1 MLIGRRGLAEPAVI
15 RNHDEQFGTLLREL
29 PHQIRENTLVA
40 DRCRNLVSVHLTDR
54 VLGSR
59 YKLTHLTCQ
68 AFGKEKQV
76 LEGNIFPERN
86 QMHLVIAG
94 KLDAVRTQEC
104 GAVRWLI
111 AGSIDVSDQEV
122 GTELS
127 CDLLHSCAKSL
138 IGEVERRRCFRP
150 DDQSWPAGIA
160 SGERSK
166 FVEQLIRI
174 RLFPGLVQRNVGLD
188 ETNSNGIPCVRPS

>member
-40 DRCRNLVSVHLTDR
+40 DRCRNLVSVHFTDR
-54 VLGSR
+54 VMGSR

-68 AFGKEKQV
+68 AFGKEKQL

-94 KLDAVRTQEC
+94 KPDAVRTQKR
-104 GAVRWLI
+104 GAVRRLI
-111 AGSIDVSDQEV
+111 GGSVDVSDQEI
-122 GTELS
+122 GAELS
-127 CDLLHSCAKSL
+127 RDLLHTYAKSL
-138 IGEVERRRCFRP
+138 
-150 DDQSWPAGIA
+150 
-160 SGERSK
+160 
-166 FVEQLIRI
+166 
-174 RLFPGLVQRNVGLD
+174 
-188 ETNSNGIPCVRPS
+188 